1 MNLYYWILMILAAGG
16 LGSLAW
22 WSVQSLAQARLL
34 SRCRRASLA
43 GLVGQGA
50 ALRGRVLVH
59 RVLRVAHLGDL
70 LWHREIVK
78 TSRGKHESTESDYA
92 EMAHFSIVVGGEPV
106 RVSGEP
112 TEVQSPATKSVTD
125 EFDVSMLV
133 TGRETV
139 IDEWVPVVDELTVVG
154 QVVRTDRGWEI
165 VSDARVGLLL
175 TMRDPGPAATH
186 ESIKGWLGLAGVV
199 AGGAI
204 LLWFTV

>member
-1 MNLYYWILMILAAGG
+1 MNLISWIFIVVTTCG
-16 LGSLAW
+16 LVTLAW

-50 ALRGRVLVH
+50 ALRGRVKVH

-78 TSRGKHESTESDYA
+78 MNRGSSTSTESDVA
-92 EMAHFSIVVGGEPV
+92 EIADFSIVVGGEPV

-112 TEVQSPATKSVTD
+112 TEVQGPASKSSTEEID
-125 EFDVSMLV
+125 ATTIL
-133 TGRETV
+133 TGRQTV
-139 IDEWVPVVDELTVVG
+139 VDEWIPVVDELTVVG
-154 QVVRTDRGWEI
+154 KVVRTDRGWEI

-175 TMRDPGPAATH
+175 TMRDPGPAATR
-186 ESIKGWLGLAGVV
+186 ESIKGWLGLAGAV
-199 AGGAI
+199 AGGVVLV
-204 LLWFTV
+204 LLTT